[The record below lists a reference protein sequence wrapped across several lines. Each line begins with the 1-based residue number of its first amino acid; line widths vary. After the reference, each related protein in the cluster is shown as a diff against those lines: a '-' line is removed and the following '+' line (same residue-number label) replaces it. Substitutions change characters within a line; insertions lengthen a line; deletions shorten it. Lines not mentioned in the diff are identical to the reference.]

1 MVHSPNRRAL
11 LLATTAA
18 PFAFAFEA
26 RPARASPS
34 AAIRSELATL
44 EQASGGRLGI
54 CALDTANGADIHY
67 RADERFPFCSTFKLI
82 LAAAVLAQSVKASN
96 LMEQRIR
103 YGQGDMVT
111 YSPATAEHIADGM
124 TVTELCR
131 ATVELSDNTAANLLM
146 KMLGGPS
153 AVTAYARSIG
163 DREFHLDRWETALNT
178 AIPGDRRDTSTPAA
192 MAQTVRSLALG
203 NALPTAQR
211 QALQTWLR
219 GCRTGANRIRAGV
232 PSGWEVGDKTGT
244 GDYGTANDV
253 AVLWPPSRKPIVL
266 AIYHTQR
273 SADAKAREDVIAAAA
288 RIVADALGH

>member
-1 MVHSPNRRAL
+1 VAHSPNRRAL
-11 LLATTAA
+11 LLAAAAA
-18 PFAFAFEA
+18 PFAFVLEA
-26 RPARASPS
+26 RPAQASPS
-34 AAIRSELATL
+34 ASIHRELATL
-44 EQASGGRLGI
+44 ERTSGGRLGI
-54 CALDTANGADIHY
+54 CALDMANGADILY

-82 LAAAVLAQSVKASN
+82 LAAAVLARSVEAPG

-103 YGQGDMVT
+103 YGQGDMVH
-111 YSPATAEHIADGM
+111 YSPATAEHLADGM

-131 ATVELSDNTAANLLM
+131 ATVELSDNTAANLLTN
-146 KMLGGPS
+146 MLGGPS

-163 DREFHLDRWETALNT
+163 DREFRLDRLEPALNT

-203 NALPTAQR
+203 DALSTAQR
-211 QALQTWLR
+211 QALQSWLR
-219 GCRTGANRIRAGV
+219 GSQTGANRIRAGV

-288 RIVADALGH
+288 RIVADSLGH

>member
-1 MVHSPNRRAL
+1 MVHSPNRRAW
-11 LLATTAA
+11 LLAATAA
-18 PFAFAFEA
+18 PFAFVFEA

-103 YGQGDMVT
+103 YGQGDIVT

-192 MAQTVRSLALG
+192 MAQTVRSLTLG
-203 NALPTAQR
+203 DALPTAQR

-232 PSGWEVGDKTGT
+232 PSGWDVGDKTGT

-273 SADAKAREDVIAAAA
+273 SADAKPREDVIAAAA